1 LKKYDSPFIIYLQ
14 TSANAEY
21 SRKEKIHMQNL
32 TDNFK
37 LGLAKSIT
45 ELAIQNDLF
54 IRSDDPTEMAKDITT
69 FFKTV
74 FETADSD
81 TN

>member
-1 LKKYDSPFIIYLQ
+1 
-14 TSANAEY
+14 
-21 SRKEKIHMQNL
+21 MQNL